1 MKAALLALV
10 LAGTPGDSSG
20 LFALYAEGLY
30 QDAMRQGEE
39 SRTAEDLAIA
49 ARAALADAMTRP
61 QPCLACLRRAQEDAR
76 RAIALDP
83 HQADGHVWLATALGY
98 EARIEGVMRA
108 GLSNS
113 PAQAKAQLDAA

>member
-108 GLSNS
+108 GLSS
-113 PAQAKAQLDAA
+113 TV